1 MVGQSRLLGMTLTWK
16 LQNYAR
22 DAMERTWCQDI
33 KVTELLDLE
42 NTVFL
47 ESGRFGSSLGLCS
60 AGDLGQTILPF
71 LDQFPCLQ
79 W

>member
-1 MVGQSRLLGMTLTWK
+1 
-16 LQNYAR
+16 
-22 DAMERTWCQDI
+22 MERTWCQDI

-71 LDQFPCLQ
+71 LDQFPCLHGD
-79 W
+79 